1 MKLFEF
7 LESSG
12 VLSHAMFVLELS
24 IVTLWLITI
33 IIIIKIIIIIYLL
46 ITCKYQFT
54 FSPARN

>member
-12 VLSHAMFVLELS
+12 VSSHAMFVLELS
-24 IVTLWLITI
+24 IVTLWLI